1 MRTWR
6 NKHEI
11 ENYFDSINNAEI
23 NNAEI
28 NNAEINTD
36 AEIYIA
42 LYPKAQSA
50 LPNFVR
56 DFARLL
62 I

>member
-11 ENYFDSINNAEI
+11 ENYFDSI

-50 LPNFVR
+50 LLNFVR